1 MTRTETGGWGELFAG
16 DNGLKIAVLITGVGL
31 PAINVFISG
40 TLMPSVVAEIGGL
53 ELFAWSTTLFIVA
66 SIIASIFA
74 AIRPFGLGP
83 RQNYIIAAIA
93 FGLGSLISGL
103 APAIWVM
110 LLGRVVQ
117 GFGAGL
123 LGALTYAMIRIIF
136 PERLWTR
143 GMGLISGVWGVAT
156 LIGPAI
162 GGIFAQFGLWR
173 WAFFSLVPFALA
185 LALLALRVIPRR
197 GDESGVK
204 SLPALQ
210 ILLLIG
216 AVMAVSLASVTT
228 GNLPIAGALTA
239 AAVIGL
245 LWLGRIEQRSAT
257 RLLPSGAFDPGTV
270 IAPLLLMMLLMQL
283 AITSDVF
290 VPLFLQTLHGQSPLV
305 AGYIVAFMAIG
316 WSSGSV
322 FGSGSKPERV
332 RLLLLGG
339 PVLMSA
345 GAIGL
350 ALSIGQLNL
359 EGNVWAIVPVAVSL
373 LAMGL
378 GIGSCWPH
386 LLTRLF
392 KSAPEG
398 EKDLTSAAITMVQ
411 LFASGL
417 GAAVGGMIV
426 NLAGI
431 TAATQP
437 ADNLPAAHWLY
448 GLFVLI
454 PLLAVPLAIFVTRSE
469 TARAEA
475 RAAE

>member
-1 MTRTETGGWGELFAG
+1 VAQAQTGGWGELFSG
-16 DNGLKIAVLITGVGL
+16 GNGLRIAVFASGVAL
-31 PAINVFISG
+31 PALNVFISG
-40 TLMPSVVAEIGGL
+40 TLMPSVVDEIGGL

-83 RQNYIIAAIA
+83 RQNYIIAALA
-93 FGLGSLISGL
+93 FGIGSLVCGL
-103 APAIWVM
+103 APVM
-110 LLGRVVQ
+110 WILLVGRVVQ

-123 LGALTYAMIRIIF
+123 LGALTYAMIRVVF
-136 PERLWTR
+136 PERLWPR
-143 GMGLISGVWGVAT
+143 AMGLISGVWGVAT
-156 LIGPAI
+156 LVGPAI
-162 GGIFAQFGLWR
+162 GGIFAQFDLWR
-173 WAFFSLVPFALA
+173 WAFFTLVPIAVM
-185 LALLALRVIPRR
+185 LALLALRVIPRQ

-210 ILLLIG
+210 IMLLVG
-216 AVMAVSLASVTT
+216 AVMAISLASVTT
-228 GNLPIAGALTA
+228 GDLVLAGALTA
-239 AAVIGL
+239 AAVAGIV
-245 LWLGRIEQRSAT
+245 WLGRIEHIGKT
-257 RLLPSGAFDPGTV
+257 RLLPTGAFDAGTV

-290 VPLFLQTLHGQSPLV
+290 VPLFLQTLHGQQPLV
-305 AGYIVAFMAIG
+305 AGYVVALMAVG

-322 FGSGSKPERV
+322 LGSGAGPARV

-339 PVLMSA
+339 PILMSL
-345 GAIGL
+345 GAIAL
-350 ALSIGQLNL
+350 ALSIARLNL
-359 EGNVWAIVPVAVSL
+359 AGDVWAIIPVGLAL

-378 GIGSCWPH
+378 GIGACWPH

-417 GAAVGGMIV
+417 GAALGGMIV

-431 TAATQP
+431 ATATTP
-437 ADNLPAAHWLY
+437 AGALPAAYWLY
-448 GLFVLI
+448 GLFALV
-454 PLLAVPLAIFVTRSE
+454 PLAAVPLAFFVTRTE
-469 TARAEA
+469 AARTLA
-475 RAAE
+475 RAAR

>member
-1 MTRTETGGWGELFAG
+1 
-16 DNGLKIAVLITGVGL
+16 
-31 PAINVFISG
+31 
-40 TLMPSVVAEIGGL
+40 
-53 ELFAWSTTLFIVA
+53 
-66 SIIASIFA
+66 
-74 AIRPFGLGP
+74 
-83 RQNYIIAAIA
+83 
-93 FGLGSLISGL
+93 
-103 APAIWVM
+103 
-110 LLGRVVQ
+110 
-117 GFGAGL
+117 
-123 LGALTYAMIRIIF
+123 
-136 PERLWTR
+136 
-143 GMGLISGVWGVAT
+143 
-156 LIGPAI
+156 
-162 GGIFAQFGLWR
+162 
-173 WAFFSLVPFALA
+173 
-185 LALLALRVIPRR
+185 
-197 GDESGVK
+197 
-204 SLPALQ
+204 
-210 ILLLIG
+210 
-216 AVMAVSLASVTT
+216 
-228 GNLPIAGALTA
+228 
-239 AAVIGL
+239 
-245 LWLGRIEQRSAT
+245 
-257 RLLPSGAFDPGTV
+257 
-270 IAPLLLMMLLMQL
+270 LLLMMLLMQL

-454 PLLAVPLAIFVTRSE
+454 PVLAIPLAIFVTRSE